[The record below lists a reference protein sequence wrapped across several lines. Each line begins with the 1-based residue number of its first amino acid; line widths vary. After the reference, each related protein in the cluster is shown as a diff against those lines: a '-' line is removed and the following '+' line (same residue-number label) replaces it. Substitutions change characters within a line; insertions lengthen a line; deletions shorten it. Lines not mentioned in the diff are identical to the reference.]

1 MNGLPM
7 SQILPAI
14 PHDKKE
20 KSNSWRYSVAGSRDL
35 RIDLMRGIA
44 LVMMVVAHTEVMSI
58 FNIFTWERFGL
69 TTGAEGFVILSG
81 FMLGMLNRARLH
93 KVVLLT
99 VSWGL
104 YLRAWKI
111 YRVNIIIILSFLGL
125 AYIPFINVFEVT
137 HFTDRFSGTSW
148 SLYPVTPQIKETWFN
163 IILYLQIGPHQ
174 TQILGLY
181 IFLLLLSPL
190 FLAMLQKGKVL
201 WLLSLSLLVY
211 GCWQRWPMRV
221 TAAEFEFAFP
231 LLAWQFIFVLGM
243 SCGWYKE
250 ELLSFARTPPGKV
263 AVTAMVLVAL
273 ILGFI
278 AQNHTNPFMPPA
290 LLMHTISPADF
301 NAFYH
306 TWAAKNGLGPIRVL
320 NDICLMVTVYLLL
333 TWCWQ
338 PIYRLTGWF
347 LIPLGQRSLYTFILH
362 VYVVLVVSQFVT
374 FDLWRQEWM
383 MNTFVHAAALGAL
396 WLMAKYNVGA
406 RWIPN

>member
-1 MNGLPM
+1 M
-7 SQILPAI
+7 SQIAPALP
-14 PHDKKE
+14 KKE
-20 KSNSWRYSVAGSRDL
+20 TENSVAWRYSIAGNRDL
-35 RIDLMRGIA
+35 RIDFMRGIA
-44 LVMMVVAHTEVMSI
+44 LMMMVVAHTELLSI

-81 FMLGMLNRARLH
+81 FMLGMLNRARLQ

-111 YRVNIIIILSFLGL
+111 YRVNIIIIVSFLLLGYL
-125 AYIPFINVFEVT
+125 PWINVFELT
-137 HFTDRFSGTSW
+137 HFTDRFSGTVW

-163 IILYLQIGPHQ
+163 IILFLQIGPHQ

-190 FLAMLQKGKVL
+190 FLGMLSKGKVY

-211 GCWQRWPMRV
+211 CCWQRWPVRV
-221 TAAEFEFAFP
+221 TPAQFEFAFP

-243 SCGWYKE
+243 CSGWYKE
-250 ELLSFARTPPGKV
+250 ELLSFARTPSGKIVV
-263 AVTAMVLVAL
+263 AAMVVIAL
-273 ILGFI
+273 MLGFI

-290 LLMHTISPADF
+290 LMMHVMSPADF

-306 TWAAKNGLGPIRVL
+306 TWAAKNGLGPVRVL
-320 NDICLMVTVYLLL
+320 NDISLMVTVYLLL
-333 TWCWQ
+333 SWCWL
-338 PIYRLTGWF
+338 PIYRLAGWF
-347 LIPLGQRSLYTFILH
+347 FIPLGQRSLYTFILH
-362 VYVVLVVSQFVT
+362 VYVVLAVSQFVT
-374 FDLWRQEWM
+374 FDLWRQAWIE
-383 MNTFVHAAALGAL
+383 NTLIHAAALGAL
-396 WLMAKYNVGA
+396 WLMAKYNVAA

>member
-1 MNGLPM
+1 M
-7 SQILPAI
+7 SHVAPPIAQADIV
-14 PHDKKE
+14 
-20 KSNSWRYSVAGSRDL
+20 KSTSWRYAIAGARDL
-35 RIDLMRGIA
+35 RIDFMRGIA

-58 FNIFTWERFGL
+58 FNIFSWERFGL

-81 FMLGMLNRARLH
+81 FMLGMLNRARLQ

-111 YRVNIIIILSFLGL
+111 YRVNIIIIVSFILL
-125 AYIPFINVFEVT
+125 AYIPHINLFEVT
-137 HFTDRFSGTSW
+137 HFTDRFSGESW

-190 FLAMLQKGKVL
+190 FLGMLQKGNVW
-201 WLLSLSLLVY
+201 WLLGASLLVY
-211 GCWQRWPMRV
+211 GLWQRWPLRL
-221 TAAEFEFAFP
+221 TPSEFEFAFP

-243 SCGWYKE
+243 ASGWYKA
-250 ELLSFARTPPGKV
+250 ELISFARTPAGKV
-263 AVTAMVLVAL
+263 VVVALVIVAL

-290 LLMHTISPADF
+290 LLMHVIPPDSF
-301 NAFYH
+301 NTFYH
-306 TWAAKNGLGPIRVL
+306 TCAAKNGLGPVRVL
-320 NDICLMVTVYLLL
+320 NDIALMVTVYLVLTYCWKPLNRLL
-333 TWCWQ
+333 
-338 PIYRLTGWF
+338 GWF
-347 LIPLGQRSLYTFILH
+347 LIPLGQHSLYTFILH
-362 VYVVLVVSQFVT
+362 VYVVLLVSQFIT
-374 FDLWRQEWM
+374 FDLWRHAWIE
-383 MNTFVHAAALGAL
+383 NTLVHAAALGIL
-396 WLMAKYNVGA
+396 WLMAKYNVAA

>member
-1 MNGLPM
+1 MIQVLPE
-7 SQILPAI
+7 IARYN
-14 PHDKKE
+14 DE
-20 KSNSWRYSVAGSRDL
+20 KSTTWRYSVAGSRDL

-81 FMLGMLNRARLH
+81 FMLGMLNRVRLH

-163 IILYLQIGPHQ
+163 IVLYLQIGPHQ

-190 FLAMLQKGKVL
+190 FLGMLQKGKVL

-211 GCWQRWPMRV
+211 GCWQRWPVRV

-250 ELLSFARTPPGKV
+250 ELISFARTPPGKV
-263 AVTAMVLVAL
+263 AITAMVLVAL
-273 ILGFI
+273 ILGFV

-338 PIYRLTGWF
+338 PIYRLAGWF

-374 FDLWRQEWM
+374 FDLWRQDWI